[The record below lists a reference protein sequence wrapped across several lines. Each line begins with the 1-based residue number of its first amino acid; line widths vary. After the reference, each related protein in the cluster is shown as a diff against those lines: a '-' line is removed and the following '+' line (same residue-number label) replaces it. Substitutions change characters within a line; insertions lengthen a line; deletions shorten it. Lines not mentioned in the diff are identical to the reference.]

1 MDRIQLQS
9 FSQPALTRPIQALTQ
24 ANQIT
29 SQYGLVLTEQQMLS
43 LLQQRQEALEATGRV
58 EFGDG
63 VLHLLAERFCDSP
76 FLCPA
81 NYEETLGELQAL
93 FYYFKNEC
101 RDRLTDR
108 EVLDGM
114 KRLFDGV
121 AQGATEYLAGV
132 PIWTG
137 RGIGEM
143 DKALTR
149 PFTASQAAA
158 VETRLWGLLQR
169 QVQHYTMA
177 ESSSVP
183 IEVAQELLKGV
194 NDLIGQGLYGEKDP
208 QEQLLRG
215 DLDQVIQ
222 RGLERVNQQVQEGLK
237 LYQYVCAHPPVVTNR
252 AYRETAANILAFFHT
267 YQPQFMPHMIGC
279 TIDYQLFLPV
289 REGLEGIRFLNGYLT
304 HLAAENRLLNCFD
317 RGAVECV
324 LNAASPDY
332 EDLLLNL
339 YQPVFQNALGRC
351 LLGRDVLELS
361 ITAEERKEL
370 HRRLSPLS
378 ADELRRVVEQ
388 GAWALAQTFRMPALA
403 GYLHQSAE
411 EVLPRLQV
419 ALEHDS
425 LAGIFVTC

>member
-9 FSQPALTRPIQALTQ
+9 FSQPALTRSIQALTQ

-132 PIWTG
+132 PV
-137 RGIGEM
+137 E
-143 DKALTR
+143 ALTR

-361 ITAEERKEL
+361 ITAEERAEL

-378 ADELRRVVEQ
+378 SNGLRRVVEQ

-403 GYLHQSAE
+403 GYLYQSAG

>member
-1 MDRIQLQS
+1 
-9 FSQPALTRPIQALTQ
+9 
-24 ANQIT
+24 
-29 SQYGLVLTEQQMLS
+29 
-43 LLQQRQEALEATGRV
+43 
-58 EFGDG
+58 
-63 VLHLLAERFCDSP
+63 
-76 FLCPA
+76 
-81 NYEETLGELQAL
+81 
-93 FYYFKNEC
+93 
-101 RDRLTDR
+101 
-108 EVLDGM
+108 
-114 KRLFDGV
+114 
-121 AQGATEYLAGV
+121 
-132 PIWTG
+132 
-137 RGIGEM
+137 M

-289 REGLEGIRFLNGYLT
+289 REGLGGIRFLNGYLT

-361 ITAEERKEL
+361 ITAEERAEL

-378 ADELRRVVEQ
+378 SNGLRRVVEQ

-403 GYLHQSAE
+403 GYLYQSAG

>member
-1 MDRIQLQS
+1 M
-9 FSQPALTRPIQALTQ
+9 
-24 ANQIT
+24 
-29 SQYGLVLTEQQMLS
+29 
-43 LLQQRQEALEATGRV
+43 
-58 EFGDG
+58 
-63 VLHLLAERFCDSP
+63 
-76 FLCPA
+76 
-81 NYEETLGELQAL
+81 
-93 FYYFKNEC
+93 
-101 RDRLTDR
+101 
-108 EVLDGM
+108 
-114 KRLFDGV
+114 
-121 AQGATEYLAGV
+121 
-132 PIWTG
+132 
-137 RGIGEM
+137 
-143 DKALTR
+143 
-149 PFTASQAAA
+149 
-158 VETRLWGLLQR
+158 
-169 QVQHYTMA
+169 
-177 ESSSVP
+177 
-183 IEVAQELLKGV
+183 

-252 AYRETAANILAFFHT
+252 AYRETVANMLAFFRT

-289 REGLEGIRFLNGYLT
+289 REGLEGILFLNGYLT

-339 YQPVFQNALGRC
+339 YQPVFQNALGRCLLGRC

-403 GYLHQSAE
+403 GYLRQSAG

>member
-1 MDRIQLQS
+1 MDNNG
-9 FSQPALTRPIQALTQ
+9 LTRA
-24 ANQIT
+24 
-29 SQYGLVLTEQQMLS
+29 
-43 LLQQRQEALEATGRV
+43 
-58 EFGDG
+58 
-63 VLHLLAERFCDSP
+63 
-76 FLCPA
+76 
-81 NYEETLGELQAL
+81 
-93 FYYFKNEC
+93 
-101 RDRLTDR
+101 
-108 EVLDGM
+108 
-114 KRLFDGV
+114 
-121 AQGATEYLAGV
+121 
-132 PIWTG
+132 
-137 RGIGEM
+137 
-143 DKALTR
+143 
-149 PFTASQAAA
+149 FTASEAAA
-158 VETRLWGLLQR
+158 VATRLWGLLQR

-183 IEVAQELLKGV
+183 VEVAQELLKGV

-222 RGLERVNQQVQEGLK
+222 RGLERVNRQVQEGLK

-252 AYRETAANILAFFHT
+252 AYRETVANILAFFRT

-289 REGLEGIRFLNGYLT
+289 REGLEGIRFLHCYLT

-317 RGAVECV
+317 RGAVERV
-324 LNAASPDY
+324 LNAAASDY

-339 YQPVFQNALGRC
+339 YEPVFQNALGRC

-361 ITAEERKEL
+361 ITAEEREEL

-378 ADELRRVVEQ
+378 ADELRRGVEQ
-388 GAWALAQTFRMPALA
+388 GAWELAKTFQVPALA
-403 GYLHQSAE
+403 GYLRRSAG

-425 LAGIFVTC
+425 LEGIFVTC